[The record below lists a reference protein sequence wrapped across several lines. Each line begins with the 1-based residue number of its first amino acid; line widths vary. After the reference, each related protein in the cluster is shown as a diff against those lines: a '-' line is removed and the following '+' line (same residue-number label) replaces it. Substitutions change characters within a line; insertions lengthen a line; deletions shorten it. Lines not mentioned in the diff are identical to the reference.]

1 MSGIDEKPQ
10 SLKNKKEDEVFSLER
25 EWEKRILDRI
35 LLEMQAFIRMYESPD
50 PQLAGLLNGRVL
62 PAPPDLVRARTWL
75 NYRRRMLR
83 HVRDR

>member
-25 EWEKRILDRI
+25 KWERRILDRI
-35 LLEMQAFIRMYESPD
+35 LSEMQGFIRMYESPD
-50 PQLAGLLNGRVL
+50 PQLAGLLNGRSL
-62 PAPPDLVRARTWL
+62 PPPRDLVRARTWL

-83 HVRDR
+83 RVRDR